1 MILLWYS
8 YDSLMILLWYSYDT
22 IIIEQEMRSL
32 KTKWVFVFTLQTCV
46 FTFGYLL
53 LQLKPLNQSMKH
65 LNPKYQ
71 QTVVKFFLNVFCLR
85 QICPPPPPKKK
96 SPSFWPNLPLWLWEK
111 FTCMD
116 IDNVYN
122 NACISICTLSI
133 PCRMHTWFN
142 HMCYLIILLP
152 MTTNSKFWQSK
163 ESLNTKYGVPMSQTQ
178 NICFTLD
185 KSLKH
190 C

>member
-1 MILLWYS
+1 MCQQLKLNKKWDLWKQNECLCLHYRSVCLHLGIYCYNLNPLTNQWSIL
-8 YDSLMILLWYSYDT
+8 
-22 IIIEQEMRSL
+22 
-32 KTKWVFVFTLQTCV
+32 TKNINK
-46 FTFGYLL
+46 LL
-53 LQLKPLNQSMKH
+53 LNSCWTCFACV
-65 LNPKYQ
+65 KYG
-71 QTVVKFFLNVFCLR
+71 
-85 QICPPPPPKKK
+85 PPPKKN
-96 SPSFWPNLPLWLWEK
+96 SPSFWPNVPLWLWEK
-111 FTCMD
+111 FTCME

-122 NACISICTLSI
+122 NACISICTSSI

-152 MTTNSKFWQSK
+152 MTTNSKFWQAK

-178 NICFTLD
+178 NICLTLD